1 MLQLSTDSALSWWAG
16 IGGTAG
22 VVAFGGAIYKLG
34 GFANRVQTLERAVET
49 RASKE
54 SVTSMQDTLDAMQ
67 RGIDQIRDILMNE
80 RRR

>member
-22 VVAFGGAIYKLG
+22 FGTLVAAIYKLG

-67 RGIDQIRDILMNE
+67 GDIRQIRDILMGE